1 MRKSL
6 AIHGIHM
13 ESKGCVVYL
22 MDILANTSCALWTS
36 ASSLILEVVVMGA
49 TEAVNGGVN
58 GWDVVAVIPFGLG
71 CR

>member
-49 TEAVNGGVN
+49 AKAVNGRHPLRLGVP
-58 GWDVVAVIPFGLG
+58 VIPSVA
-71 CR
+71 